1 MILHIRMNG
10 SNDIF
15 KKLLNGGN
23 CKNGADLIYYNIK
36 SVNRGCRVNVAPP
49 A

>member
-1 MILHIRMNG
+1 MIGRNG
-10 SNDIF
+10 IS
-15 KKLLNGGN
+15 KKLLEGDN

-36 SVNRGCRVNVAPP
+36 RVNRGCRVNVAPP